1 MKNENYCSQNLPP
14 GKRYTLCPIVMPLLV
29 VGYDYSEND
38 ISCGRYLTSWNV
50 LFIYEYKSIQWIE
63 IGK

>member
-38 ISCGRYLTSWNV
+38 ISCGRYLTS
-50 LFIYEYKSIQWIE
+50 
-63 IGK
+63 